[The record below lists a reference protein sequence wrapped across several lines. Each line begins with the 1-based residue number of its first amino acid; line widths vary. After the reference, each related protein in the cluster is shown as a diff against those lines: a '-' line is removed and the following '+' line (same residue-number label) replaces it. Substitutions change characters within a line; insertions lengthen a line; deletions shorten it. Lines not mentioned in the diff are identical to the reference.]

1 MALGLRRFYVRGSM
15 MQTIFRGI
23 LAALV
28 LSFAFT
34 MDAAAGPLRN
44 LFAPRQT
51 CRNGNCTQA
60 TTATESK
67 VVTVAAAPGPILESL
82 AQMKANTQARL
93 GRMFHPGGGFGGG
106 RYEGVGFSSSSAEQ
120 AIRSCCFWNVKT
132 PIEIGVARGARGWY
146 AAVLYR

>member
-1 MALGLRRFYVRGSM
+1 

-60 TTATESK
+60 TTATATTTETVKVTATESK

-93 GRMFHPGGGFGGG
+93 GRMFHPGGGFGAGT
-106 RYEGVGFSSSSAEQ
+106 REGVGFSTVSAES
-120 AIRSCCFWNVKT
+120 AIRACCFWGVRT
-132 PIEIGVARGARGWY
+132 PIDIGVTRGARGWH
-146 AAVLYR
+146 AAVIYK